1 MITIRSIPAI
11 PPGKTVWDEGKGAVA
26 GFGARRQTGEAV
38 AYVLKY
44 RTVAGRQR
52 WHTIGRHGAPWTP
65 DLARA
70 EARRVLGEVTKG
82 ADPAEEKQQGRKA
95 MTVAELCDGYL
106 EASEAGRVLTR
117 RKLRKKASTLATDRG
132 RVERHIKPLLGNL
145 KVAAVSRLD
154 IERFNKQVS
163 EGATAARVKT
173 GKHGLA
179 RVTGGRGTATRTL
192 ALLGV
197 VLSYA
202 VRQGLRADNPA
213 HGIEKHAYKERQ
225 RRATNDEYA
234 ALGEALR
241 SMPEPTWPIALA
253 MARFLALSGWRRGE
267 ALALTWPEVDL
278 LTRTARLKDTK
289 TGASLRPLSHAACE
303 VLRALPRLGELVF
316 PASIGADKLMRG
328 FHKVWLRVARRA
340 KLPPDVTPH
349 TLRHSFAS
357 VATDLGFSEL
367 TIAALLGHKKASVTS
382 KYAHHA
388 DAVLLQAADTVSDRI
403 AELMGEAR
411 APGVVVELP
420 RRAPERRPLTSIGG
434 RKSTTFV
441 PGAASSRGL
450 GRPAKVPSDGYAQL
464 FFLGRS

>member
-1 MITIRSIPAI
+1 MWLLFDSLPTAAKRMVTIRSIAAI
-11 PPGKTVWDEGKGAVA
+11 PPGKTVWDKGKGAVA

-70 EARRVLGEVTKG
+70 EARRVLGEVMKG

-95 MTVAELCDGYL
+95 KTVAELCDGYL

-117 RKLRKKASTLATDRG
+117 RKLRKKASTLATDKG

-154 IERFNKQVS
+154 IERFNNQVS

-197 VLSYA
+197 IFSYA
-202 VRQGLRADNPA
+202 VRRGLRADNPA

-225 RRATNDEYA
+225 RRATDGEYA

-241 SMPEPTWPIALA
+241 PSQLGRLPSRWRASS
-253 MARFLALSGWRRGE
+253 RFRAGGVAKRSR
-267 ALALTWPEVDL
+267 
-278 LTRTARLKDTK
+278 
-289 TGASLRPLSHAACE
+289 SH
-303 VLRALPRLGELVF
+303 
-316 PASIGADKLMRG
+316 
-328 FHKVWLRVARRA
+328 
-340 KLPPDVTPH
+340 
-349 TLRHSFAS
+349 
-357 VATDLGFSEL
+357 
-367 TIAALLGHKKASVTS
+367 
-382 KYAHHA
+382 
-388 DAVLLQAADTVSDRI
+388 
-403 AELMGEAR
+403 
-411 APGVVVELP
+411 
-420 RRAPERRPLTSIGG
+420 G
-434 RKSTTFV
+434 RKST
-441 PGAASSRGL
+441 L
-450 GRPAKVPSDGYAQL
+450 
-464 FFLGRS
+464 

>member
-1 MITIRSIPAI
+1 MWLLPATSYQTANAMITIRSIAAI
-11 PPGKTVWDEGKGAVA
+11 PRGKTVWDEGKGAVA

-44 RTVAGRQR
+44 RTAAGRQR

-65 DLARA
+65 DLART

-82 ADPAEEKQQGRKA
+82 SDPAEEKQQGRKA
-95 MTVAELCDGYL
+95 KTVAELCDGYL
-106 EASEAGRVLTR
+106 EASAAGRVLTR
-117 RKLRKKASTLATDRG
+117 RKLPKKPSTLATDRG
-132 RVERHIKPLLGNL
+132 RIERHIKPLLGNL
-145 KVAAVSRLD
+145 KVAAVSRTD
-154 IERFNKQVS
+154 IERFNNQVS

-197 VLSYA
+197 IFSYA

-213 HGIEKHAYKERQ
+213 HGIETHAYNERQ

-241 SMPEPTWPIALA
+241 SMPEPTWPIAVA

-267 ALALTWPEVDL
+267 ALALTWSEVDL
-278 LTRTARLKDTK
+278 ATRTARLKDTK

-328 FHKVWLRVARRA
+328 FHKVWLRVAKRA
-340 KLPPDVTPH
+340 KLPLDVTPH

-357 VATDLGFSEL
+357 VAADLGFSEL
-367 TIAALLGHKKASVTS
+367 TIAALLGHKKASVTA

-388 DAVLLQAADTVSDRI
+388 DAVLLQAADAVADRI
-403 AELMGEAR
+403 AEVMGDVR
-411 APGVVVELP
+411 ASGVVVEM
-420 RRAPERRPLTSIGG
+420 RRQ
-434 RKSTTFV
+434 
-441 PGAASSRGL
+441 
-450 GRPAKVPSDGYAQL
+450 PA
-464 FFLGRS
+464 

>member
-1 MITIRSIPAI
+1 MITIRSIAAI
-11 PPGKTVWDEGKGAVA
+11 PPGKTVWDKGKGAVA

-44 RTVAGRQR
+44 RTAAGRQR

-95 MTVAELCDGYL
+95 KTVAELCDGYL

-154 IERFNKQVS
+154 IERFNNQVS

-197 VLSYA
+197 IFSYA

-253 MARFLALSGWRRGE
+253 MTRFLALSGWRRGE

-278 LTRTARLKDTK
+278 VTRTARLKDTK

-328 FHKVWLRVARRA
+328 FHKVWLRVAKRA

-357 VATDLGFSEL
+357 VAADLGYSEL
-367 TIAALLGHKKASVTS
+367 TIASLLGHKKASVTS

-388 DAVLLQAADTVSDRI
+388 DAVLLQAADAVSDHI
-403 AELMGEAR
+403 AQLMGDAQT
-411 APGVVVELP
+411 A
-420 RRAPERRPLTSIGG
+420 GG
-434 RKSTTFV
+434 AIIPFKKSH
-441 PGAASSRGL
+441 A
-450 GRPAKVPSDGYAQL
+450 
-464 FFLGRS
+464 

>member
-1 MITIRSIPAI
+1 MITIKSIAAI
-11 PPGKTVWDEGKGAVA
+11 PPGKTVWDKGKGAVA
-26 GFGARRQTGEAV
+26 GFGARRQKGEAV

-44 RTVAGRQR
+44 RTAAARQR

-95 MTVAELCDGYL
+95 KTVAELCDDYL

-117 RKLRKKASTLATDRG
+117 RKLPKKASTLATDRG

-154 IERFNKQVS
+154 IEQFNNQVS

-197 VLSYA
+197 IFSYA

-234 ALGEALR
+234 ALGKALR
-241 SMPEPTWPIALA
+241 NMPEPTWPIALA
-253 MARFLALSGWRRGE
+253 IARFLALSGWRRGE

-278 LTRTARLKDTK
+278 VTRTAQLKDTK
-289 TGASLRPLSHAACE
+289 TGASLRPLSRAACD
-303 VLRALPRLGELVF
+303 VLRTLPQLGELVF
-316 PASIGADKLMRG
+316 PASIGADRLMRG
-328 FHKVWLRVARRA
+328 FHKVWLRVAKRA
-340 KLPPDVTPH
+340 KLAPDVTPH

-357 VATDLGFSEL
+357 IAADLGFSEL

-388 DAVLLQAADTVSDRI
+388 DTVFFRLSTRCQIDR
-403 AELMGEAR
+403 AN
-411 APGVVVELP
+411 
-420 RRAPERRPLTSIGG
+420 
-434 RKSTTFV
+434 
-441 PGAASSRGL
+441 
-450 GRPAKVPSDGYAQL
+450 
-464 FFLGRS
+464 

>member
-1 MITIRSIPAI
+1 MITIRSIAAI
-11 PPGKTVWDEGKGAVA
+11 PPGKTEWDKGKGAVA
-26 GFGARRQTGEAV
+26 GFGARRQKGEAV
-38 AYVLKY
+38 TYLLKY
-44 RTVAGRQR
+44 RTTVGRQR
-52 WHTIGRHGAPWTP
+52 WYKIGRHGAPWTP
-65 DLARA
+65 DLVRA
-70 EARRVLGEVTKG
+70 EARRVLGEVAKG
-82 ADPAEEKQQGRKA
+82 TDPAEEKQQGRKA
-95 MTVAELCDGYL
+95 KTVGELCDDYL

-154 IERFNKQVS
+154 IERFNNQVS

-197 VLSYA
+197 VFSYA

-213 HGIEKHAYKERQ
+213 HGIEKHAYNERQ

-253 MARFLALSGWRRGE
+253 MTRFLAHSGWRRGE

-278 LTRTARLKDTK
+278 VTRTARLKDTK
-289 TGASLRPLSHAACE
+289 TGASLRPLSRAACE
-303 VLRALPRLGELVF
+303 MLRALPRLGELVF
-316 PASIGADKLMRG
+316 PACIGTDKLMRG
-328 FHKVWLRVARRA
+328 FHKVWLRVAKRA

-357 VATDLGFSEL
+357 VAADLGYSEL
-367 TIAALLGHKKASVTS
+367 TIASLLGHKRASVTS
-382 KYAHHA
+382 KYTHHA
-388 DAVLLQAADTVSDRI
+388 DAVLLQAADSVSAHI
-403 AELMGEAR
+403 EQLMGDARSGGAIIPFNAR
-411 APGVVVELP
+411 A
-420 RRAPERRPLTSIGG
+420 
-434 RKSTTFV
+434 
-441 PGAASSRGL
+441 
-450 GRPAKVPSDGYAQL
+450 
-464 FFLGRS
+464 